1 MSSGVPVKTSTQS
14 CTSWVATGMRR
25 SSTQV
30 MPAAISTPRSKL
42 NAVSCKVIASPP
54 SRVIR

>member
-1 MSSGVPVKTSTQS
+1 MSRGVPVKISTHS

-30 MPAAISTPRSKL
+30 MPAAISTPSSRLS
-42 NAVSCKVIASPP
+42 AVSCRVMASPP